1 LGQTKDGILS
11 LLAFIFLLISS
22 MPEIIKYN
30 VGGIRYEVSHS
41 LIRRYP
47 KSLLAKTAF
56 SPWNR
61 DDKDEEIFI
70 ERDGDRFRYV
80 LDYLRDGLVFIPAT
94 VAKEAVMLDL
104 NYYGVDYNDEVVI
117 GTEACNNSYEPTDQL
132 ETNLLHFIH
141 QSSRK

>member
-1 LGQTKDGILS
+1 
-11 LLAFIFLLISS
+11 
-22 MPEIIKYN
+22 
-30 VGGIRYEVSHS
+30 VSHS

-61 DDKDEEIFI
+61 DDNDEEIFI

-117 GTEACNNSYEPTDQL
+117 GAETCNNTYEPTDQL
-132 ETNLLHFIH
+132 ETSLLHFIH
-141 QSSRK
+141 QSSRT